1 MLGRLTAILLVAATL
16 GVGGNAAAA
25 ISTFPASIFQNG
37 GTGANNLVGN
47 TAATALLNRGQTIG
61 LFYGA
66 GSTINTV
73 VGSRLFFNVT
83 TVTANTTYIWLR
95 FGNWNG
101 ATFTNA
107 FATGQTTPAG
117 GATGN
122 VYAQV
127 TSAGVVT
134 VFGAPFATACASIGG
149 CNAVVF
155 GNSTFSAAGSSFRLS
170 SLVASTPE
178 PSAWALMMLGFG
190 GIALRLKA
198 VRRRKPHFGLSALSR
213 A

>member
-16 GVGGNAAAA
+16 SVGGNAAAA
-25 ISTFPASIFQNG
+25 ISTFPASVFQNG
-37 GTGANNLVGN
+37 GTGANNLIGN
-47 TAATALLNRGQTIG
+47 TAATARLNRGQTIG

-73 VGSRLFFNVT
+73 TGSRLFFNVT
-83 TVTANTTYIWLR
+83 TVTNNTTYIWLR

-107 FATGQTTPAG
+107 FATGQTAPGG
-117 GATGN
+117 GATTN

-134 VFGAPFATACASIGG
+134 VFGAPFATSCALIGG

-190 GIALRLKA
+190 GIASRLKA
-198 VRRRKPHFGLSALSR
+198 QRRRKLHFGVSALSR